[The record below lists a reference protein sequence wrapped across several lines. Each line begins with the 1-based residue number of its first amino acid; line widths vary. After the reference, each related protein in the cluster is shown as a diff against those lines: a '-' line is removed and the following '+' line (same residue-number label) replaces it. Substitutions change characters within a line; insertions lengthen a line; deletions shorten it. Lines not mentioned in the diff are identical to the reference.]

1 MSKVI
6 AIFGTGTGL
15 GMSVA
20 SRFGR
25 EGYKVALVS
34 RDQAKLDG
42 FVSDLAAD
50 GNEAAGF
57 QADLIESGSIPGLID
72 AIRDR
77 LRRIDIIVHNPTA
90 TATGFTPAATL
101 TGETLQASLSLF
113 LLSLVEIVRAVSPE
127 MKERRDGIILA
138 THGIA
143 AVRALP
149 NLSGP
154 GTASAAARNYL
165 HCLNAELSG
174 TGVYAGNLVVGGFIA
189 RGKKYR
195 SADDAENAK
204 GSTKIPPGMPI
215 PTFEPDDL
223 AEIYWEMANR
233 RDRME
238 VIPEVARLSTI
249 AGLEIKQIGAG
260 VEAACVSPRR
270 RKRSHP
276 ICDPLRCDCRPSST

>member
-1 MSKVI
+1 MSKLI
-6 AIFGTGTGL
+6 AIFGAGTGL

-50 GNEAAGF
+50 GIEAAGF
-57 QADLIESGSIPGLID
+57 QADLVDSGSIPGLID
-72 AIRDR
+72 AIRNS
-77 LRRIDIIVHNPTA
+77 LGRIDIVVHNPTA
-90 TATGFTPAATL
+90 TATGFTPAAAL
-101 TGETLQASLSLF
+101 TGERLQASLSLF
-113 LLSLVEIVRAVSPE
+113 LFSLVEIVQAVAPE
-127 MKERRDGIILA
+127 MRERRDGVILA

-189 RGKKYR
+189 RGTKYR
-195 SADDAENAK
+195 SSDDAEKAK
-204 GSTKIPPGMPI
+204 GSTKIPTGMSI

-223 AEIYWEMANR
+223 AEIYWEMATR
-233 RDRME
+233 RDRVE
-238 VIPEVARLSTI
+238 VIPQAV
-249 AGLEIKQIGAG
+249 G
-260 VEAACVSPRR
+260 
-270 RKRSHP
+270 
-276 ICDPLRCDCRPSST
+276 